1 MKNLKLL
8 LLVLLIWQL
17 TLTSCKKTEIIKK
30 ETGVSDAPSKFTEIK
45 TNADFAWST
54 TKKIK
59 IEYKPTNNDTR
70 VSVLKVEDSNGHVY
84 LKKLQKTSEKFSG
97 SIEVPIH
104 LKTIKYSIAGI
115 QRELNASAGVLNIEV
130 K

>member
-45 TNADFAWST
+45 TNASFSWST

-59 IEYKPTNNDTR
+59 IEYKPTSNDSR

-115 QRELNASAGVLNIEV
+115 QKELNASAGVLNIEV